1 MSSLPL
7 GGDFI
12 KFATKNH
19 CLPSVDGP
27 RPVFYCASTG
37 YFAAPQNTH
46 SCIPVNKFY
55 IPRTWCPAMGILVE
69 PMSGMATYEPRFGA
83 QQWVSSTPRACQ
95 ILSISTFLRLG
106 AQQWVSSLSS

>member
-7 GGDFI
+7 GGNFI

-37 YFAAPQNTH
+37 YFAAPQNTY
-46 SCIPVNKFY
+46 SCIPVKSPSAVVISVIAN
-55 IPRTWCPAMGILVE
+55 IL
-69 PMSGMATYEPRFGA
+69 PS
-83 QQWVSSTPRACQ
+83 
-95 ILSISTFLRLG
+95 
-106 AQQWVSSLSS
+106 

>member
-46 SCIPVNKFY
+46 SCIPVKPFDLFVVREKY
-55 IPRTWCPAMGILVE
+55 G
-69 PMSGMATYEPRFGA
+69 FA
-83 QQWVSSTPRACQ
+83 Q
-95 ILSISTFLRLG
+95 F
-106 AQQWVSSLSS
+106 